1 MNEEHI
7 LRKLRVIADF
17 QFGEGAGDA
26 LFTDDVRFIRSK
38 TGRISQIVA
47 DKGARIA
54 TLRSTDGLFTLGIE
68 GANRL
73 HRAFKYPALRVIVRD
88 DVSDFI
94 KKGKT
99 VFCKHVVDADPE
111 IKAGDEVIVVNEQDE
126 LLATGKAV
134 LSRDE
139 MLAFERGMAVKVR
152 KGISE

>member
-26 LFTDDVRFIRSK
+26 LFTPDVRFIRSK

>member
-139 MLAFERGMAVKVR
+139 MLAFERGVAVKVR